1 MPRYRIEL
9 AKTGRS
15 SCRECGKLID
25 VDAPRFGTD
34 DNPPGSRW
42 FHLECAAAGAPR
54 AFQPFAKRAKAFAA
68 KAPSPAAGVK
78 PASMSTST
86 SVAVRNPDLE
96 AAIIRVPK
104 KREVKLV
111 YADWLQAKGDPWGE
125 LIAFALANEEKAAK
139 KVLKQY
145 QANLTGSFKPT
156 WFRWEDGVIVAATL
170 EARDASGLSLR
181 YGELRALR
189 TAAFLESMGMP
200 VIPDGALIEAVSANP
215 PPCMTSL
222 LTWVGPGLGALRFPR
237 LEELRFC
244 ITRPVADHLAPLFAL
259 PRSALPKL
267 RALELYDGAVR
278 DRALPVRALEQLL
291 ASPLLRGL
299 RRLSLTQG
307 ALNDAGVDFLLKNAN
322 RLKHLEDV
330 NLGSDLEQGQ
340 ERRAKKA
347 FGAAFSRFGP
357 ED

>member
-25 VDAPRFGTD
+25 ADAPRFGTD
-34 DNPPGSRW
+34 DNPPGARW

-68 KAPSPAAGVK
+68 KAPRPTAGVK
-78 PASMSTST
+78 PAST
-86 SVAVRNPDLE
+86 SVAVRNTDLE
-96 AAIIRVPK
+96 AAIIRAPK
-104 KREVKLV
+104 KREAKLV

-125 LIAFALANEEKAAK
+125 LIALELADDEKAAN
-139 KVLKQY
+139 KVLKQH
-145 QANLTGSFKPT
+145 QANLTGSLKPT

-170 EARDASGLSLR
+170 EARDASRLTQR

-189 TAAFLESMGMP
+189 TSAFLESLGMP
-200 VIPDGALIEAVSANP
+200 VIPDGALIRAVSDNP
-215 PPCMTSL
+215 PLCMTSL
-222 LTWVGPGLGALRFPR
+222 FTWVGPGLGALRFPR

-267 RALELYDGAVR
+267 RTLELYDGAVA

-291 ASPLLRGL
+291 ASPLLPGL

-307 ALNDAGVDFLLKNAN
+307 ALNDAGVDFVLNNAK
-322 RLKHLEDV
+322 RLKHLETV
-330 NLGSDLEQGQ
+330 NLGSDLEQGE

-347 FGAAFSRFGP
+347 FGAAFSRFEP